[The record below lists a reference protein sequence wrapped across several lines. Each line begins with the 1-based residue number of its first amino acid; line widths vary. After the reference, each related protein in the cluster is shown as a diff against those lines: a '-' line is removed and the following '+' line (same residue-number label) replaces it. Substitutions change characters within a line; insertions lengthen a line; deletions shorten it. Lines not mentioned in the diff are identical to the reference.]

1 MKYIKTKYPNIFTY
15 TNAKG
20 KFYYVRKTIIVQG
33 KKKEITKSGLKT
45 LSQARS
51 VLSDIEQ
58 KAKNNEYVIDKN
70 LTVDTYWDMH
80 CESRIKTGRWAPD
93 TIYNKDK
100 TYTNRFKERYGKLKM
115 RDVSRHE
122 YEMYV
127 NDLLKSYTYHSVKQ
141 AHGVFNAMF
150 NDAVTNKYLDDN
162 PIDGI
167 YIGKSSK
174 PAKNKRLSL
183 DEFKAWDEMA
193 RSILSDYQYT
203 MVRLTYLGLRRSE
216 VAGLKFSDFIKR
228 TDGLYTIT
236 ITESRTEKRKDGK
249 ALKTQSSRRTL
260 IADGKTSP
268 LIDAAIKQSY
278 QIGKQCDHIL
288 SKDDFLF
295 RVAYDTYKR
304 FGEPIRVG
312 YLQTLFSKVNNQ
324 LGSKVS
330 PHMMRHFFATQGVIA
345 GVPIAHMAA
354 ALGHSTHY
362 MTEKYTHI
370 KDEVASNV
378 TQTIMQAIN

>member
-58 KAKNNEYVIDKN
+58 KAKNNEYAIDKN
-70 LTVDTYWDMH
+70 LTVDAYWKMYS
-80 CESRIKTGRWAPD
+80 ESRIKTGRWAPD
-93 TIYNKDK
+93 TISNKDK
-100 TYTNRFKERYGKLKM
+100 TYIHRFKERYGKVKM
-115 RDVSRHE
+115 QDVSRHE
-122 YEMYV
+122 YEMYL
-127 NDLLKSYTYHSVKQ
+127 NDLLERFTYNTVNQ
-141 AHGVFNAMF
+141 AHGIFNAMF

-162 PIDGI
+162 PIDGV

-183 DEFKAWDEMA
+183 EEFKAWDEKA
-193 RSILSDYQYT
+193 RTILTDYQYT

-236 ITESRTEKRKDGK
+236 VTESRTERRKNGK

-260 IADGKTSP
+260 IADDQTSA
-268 LIDAAIKQSY
+268 LIDTAIKTSY
-278 QIGKQCDHIL
+278 QIGKQCNQIL

-295 RVAYDTYKR
+295 RVSYDTYKR
-304 FGEPIRVG
+304 YGEPIPVG
-312 YLQTLFSKVNNQ
+312 HLQYIFNKVNDQ
-324 LGSKVS
+324 LDSKVS

-370 KDEVASNV
+370 KDEVASSV

>member
-70 LTVDTYWDMH
+70 LTVNTYWDMY

-122 YEMYV
+122 YEMYI
-127 NDLLKSYTYHSVKQ
+127 NDLLKNYTYHSVKQ

-174 PAKNKRLSL
+174 PSKNKRLSL

-278 QIGKQCDHIL
+278 QIGEQCDHIL

-324 LGSKVS
+324 LGIKVS